1 MDDRYLAASE
11 AAKGHEIGWPVNGME
26 PDSGPEHRAVSAVLS
41 LKEAQMAEMQHNIL
55 ARLVQNHMEVLGADG
70 EHVGTV
76 DHLEGGDFIK
86 LTKSDPAAGGKH
98 HFIPMEW
105 VDHVDKHAHLSLKSD
120 QAKKEWQDAA

>member
-1 MDDRYLAASE
+1 
-11 AAKGHEIGWPVNGME
+11 
-26 PDSGPEHRAVSAVLS
+26 
-41 LKEAQMAEMQHNIL
+41 MAEMQHNIL
-55 ARLVQNHMEVLGADG
+55 ARLIQNHMEVLGADG
-70 EHVGTV
+70 QHVGTV

-105 VDHVDKHAHLSLKSD
+105 VDHVDKHVHLSLKSD